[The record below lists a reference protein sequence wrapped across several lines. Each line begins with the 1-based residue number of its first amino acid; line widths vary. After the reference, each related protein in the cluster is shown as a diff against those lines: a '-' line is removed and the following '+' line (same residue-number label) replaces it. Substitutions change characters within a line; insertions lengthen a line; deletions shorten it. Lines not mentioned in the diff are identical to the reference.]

1 MDDHTISVFEF
12 SQRRRD
18 VLSRIVGHADFIE
31 TVVANIINGSDLVT
45 LAKAWGLSHAD
56 LYLAIE
62 RHEDWMERYQTALK
76 VRNEL
81 KKIETLREVERIAS
95 VCLKDLCQEDG
106 RVKPMSDWPDAIAA
120 AVSSIEIVEYF
131 EGFGKEKE
139 QVGWIKK
146 FKLWDKDKQLGNLLK
161 MYGQLTEK
169 VEVTASDDLASL
181 ITQTRKYLS
190 EVDQPAMPT
199 LPTQTGSPIGEGR
212 EED

>member
-12 SQRRRD
+12 SKRRRD

-31 TVVANIINGSDLVT
+31 TVVANIINGSDLIT
-45 LAKAWGLSHAD
+45 LAKTWGLSHAD

-62 RHEDWMERYQTALK
+62 RNEDWMERYQTALK

-95 VCLKDLCQEDG
+95 VCLKDLCHEDG
-106 RVKPMSDWPDAIAA
+106 RAKPMSEWPDAIAA

-131 EGFGKEKE
+131 EGTGKEKE

-190 EVDQPAMPT
+190 ENNQPAMSA
-199 LPTQTGSPIGEGR
+199 LPTQAGSPVGEGC